1 MQGRASASALR
12 LPDPDPTLPLTLTL
26 SLTLTL
32 THTLTL
38 AQEGEAGFGMWFDQG
53 APWQHAASEAALL
66 QPPQAAWSNPLLS
79 ALPYAP
85 SLKIHCLYGV
95 GLPTERGYAVR
106 DVGPDTAEAPA
117 LAIDRAVNGL
127 GANGV
132 AVSNGVLLT
141 DGDGSAPVLSL
152 GYMCQSGWRRAAL
165 NPSRSAVTLREY
177 RHRGP
182 EQDAAY
188 GVPQPLAR
196 SPTSADHVD
205 ILGNHELLRDVL
217 AIVSGGAV
225 EERLVSDVE
234 GIAARVDARISRAI
248 VSAASR
254 RA

>member
-1 MQGRASASALR
+1 MGDAISRNETTEALLR
-12 LPDPDPTLPLTLTL
+12 Q
-26 SLTLTL
+26 
-32 THTLTL
+32 L
-38 AQEGEAGFGMWFDQG
+38 ADLAAEEGEAGFAIWSDQG

-66 QPPQAAWSNPLLS
+66 QPPQAAWSNPLLA

-95 GLPTERGYAVR
+95 GMPTERAYTVR
-106 DVGPDTAEAPA
+106 DVGSDTAEAPA

-132 AVSNGVLLT
+132 AVSNGVLLA
-141 DGDGSAPVLSL
+141 DGDGTAPVLSL

-182 EQDAAY
+182 EDAGY

-196 SPTSADHVD
+196 SATSADHVD
-205 ILGNHELLRDVL
+205 LLGNHELLRDVL
-217 AIVSGGAV
+217 TIVSGGAV
-225 EERLVSDVE
+225 EGRVVSDVE
-234 GIAARVDARISRAI
+234 GIAARVDARIGRA
-248 VSAASR
+248 VASAASR
-254 RA
+254 EA

>member
-1 MQGRASASALR
+1 MVWNLDSCSHVLTPCTQCVLGVYLLCTYCVLTVYL
-12 LPDPDPTLPLTLTL
+12 LPR
-26 SLTLTL
+26 SY
-32 THTLTL
+32 
-38 AQEGEAGFGMWFDQG
+38 
-53 APWQHAASEAALL
+53 LL
-66 QPPQAAWSNPLLS
+66 
-79 ALPYAP
+79 
-85 SLKIHCLYGV
+85 C
-95 GLPTERGYAVR
+95 T
-106 DVGPDTAEAPA
+106 
-117 LAIDRAVNGL
+117 
-127 GANGV
+127 
-132 AVSNGVLLT
+132 
-141 DGDGSAPVLSL
+141 GSAPVLSL

-182 EQDAAY
+182 EQDATY

-248 VSAASR
+248 TSAASR
-254 RA
+254 MA